1 VSVQGQ
7 KTGATAETAKMRK
20 RAKKWC
26 NEKTNVFKFE
36 CCGSFGLVPKEN
48 GNLQISK

>member
-1 VSVQGQ
+1 VSAQGQ
-7 KTGATAETAKMRK
+7 KTGATARTANPRK

-26 NEKTNVFKFE
+26 NEKTNMFKFE
-36 CCGSFGLVPKEN
+36 SCGSFGLIPKEK